1 MARAHV
7 RITTTTTRTRARVKR
22 SNSNSSRKG
31 SGQKRCPSCGRYMQL
46 SSDHVKVKHK
56 ILEKDKFEFETLI
69 DRMMLSEE
77 EQQMMHLYYMKHKT
91 FNEIADQLGYSEIGI
106 AKMHQRIIKKI
117 RKYIQDIAS
126 DCGVLFCCN
135 KESIFLIYFKYNS
148 SIYHTNN
155 SNI

>member
-7 RITTTTTRTRARVKR
+7 RVTTTTTRTRASIKR

-31 SGQKRCPSCGRYMQL
+31 SGQNRYPSCGRYMQL
-46 SSDHVKVKHK
+46 SSDHIKVKHK

-126 DCGVLFCCN
+126 DCSVLFYCN

-155 SNI
+155 SSI

>member
-7 RITTTTTRTRARVKR
+7 RVTTTTIRTRAKVKK
-22 SNSNSSRKG
+22 SNSNLSRKG
-31 SGQKRCPSCGRYMQL
+31 SGQKRCQSCGRYMQL
-46 SSDHVKVKHK
+46 SSDHIKVKHK

-117 RKYIQDIAS
+117 RKHI
-126 DCGVLFCCN
+126 
-135 KESIFLIYFKYNS
+135 
-148 SIYHTNN
+148 
-155 SNI
+155 